1 MQPIAAWLVA
11 RPERAVFVLI
21 VTFPLPFTSI
31 IGSSVLVLLVL
42 SSGLARTLQ
51 VAGIAYAA
59 IFLMSLVT
67 SMPLAFLHQVALTIW
82 MPGVLLAMLLQR
94 TRSLTLS
101 LQVSAL
107 AALLVLVALFVVAGD
122 LTAYWQ
128 EVQKEFVGLLGGGD
142 QQTEADILA
151 QFRPLLPYM
160 TGFAVASGWLI
171 YVAAFLAGYR
181 AYVGLPG
188 KSDEFGR
195 ITALNF
201 GRVLALILALTS
213 IVAVVAHSNLL
224 QNIAV
229 LLFAIFWLQGLTI
242 LHWLRAI
249 GKLPGIALAAVYV
262 FTLLSGQLLFSVV
275 GLIGYT
281 DAWFDYRRR
290 IASK

>member
-1 MQPIAAWLVA
+1 VQAIAAWLVA

-51 VAGIAYAA
+51 VTGIAYAA
-59 IFLMSLVT
+59 IFLMSLLT
-67 SMPLAFLHQVALTIW
+67 SMPLAFLNQVALTIW
-82 MPGVLLAMLLQR
+82 MPAVLLATLLQR

-107 AALLVLVALFVVAGD
+107 AALLVLVALHVVAGD

-142 QQTEADILA
+142 QQTEAELSA
-151 QFRPLLPYM
+151 QLLPLLPNM
-160 TGFAVASGWLI
+160 TGYAVAFGWLI
-171 YVAAFLAGYR
+171 YVAAFLAGYK

-188 KSDEFGR
+188 KSDDFGS
-195 ITALNF
+195 ITGLNF

-213 IVAVVAHSNLL
+213 IVAVLADSKWL
-224 QNIAV
+224 QNIALV
-229 LLFAIFWLQGLTI
+229 LFAIFWLQGLTI

-249 GKLPGIALAAVYV
+249 GKLPGFALAAVYV
-262 FTLLSGQLLFSVV
+262 FTVLSGQLLFSIV

-281 DAWFDYRRR
+281 DAWFDYRAR
-290 IASK
+290 IAGK

>member
-59 IFLMSLVT
+59 ILLMSLVT

-82 MPGVLLAMLLQR
+82 LPGVLLAMLLQR

-107 AALLVLVALFVVAGD
+107 AALLVLVALYVAVGD

-142 QQTEADILA
+142 QQTEAEILA
-151 QFRPLLPYM
+151 QILPLLPYM

-171 YVAAFLAGYR
+171 YVAAFLAGYK
-181 AYVGLPG
+181 AYLGLPG

-195 ITALNF
+195 ITSLNF
-201 GRVLALILALTS
+201 GRVLAVILALTS
-213 IVAVVAHSNLL
+213 IMAVLADSIWLE
-224 QNIAV
+224 NIGV
-229 LLFAIFWLQGLTI
+229 LLFAIFWLQGLAI
-242 LHWLRAI
+242 LHWLHAI
-249 GKLPGIALAAVYV
+249 GKLPGFALAAVYV
-262 FTLLSGQLLFSVV
+262 FTVLSGQLLVSVV

-281 DAWFDYRRR
+281 DAWFDYRQR